1 MDNIASVENLT
12 PTYQSRLESLL
23 TKFPILLQLSRFVA
37 IGVINTALDF
47 IVLNFLAKLLGITA
61 GAELGAINIISFSLA
76 VVQSYFWN
84 KYWTFNTVHVSLT
97 SNFRRL
103 VLVGGVGFL
112 SFFAVLISA
121 KYSAAPIVYF
131 IIFALFVIS
140 ELGLWI
146 GFRLIQSAPQ
156 NGEDGSKQFVVF
168 VIVSLVGLLINSVL
182 VSLLSTR
189 IPEYSF
195 INEDLIKN
203 IAKVIATGA
212 SLVWNFIG
220 YKLIV
225 FRK

>member
-1 MDNIASVENLT
+1 M
-12 PTYQSRLESLL
+12 
-23 TKFPILLQLSRFVA
+23 
-37 IGVINTALDF
+37 
-47 IVLNFLAKLLGITA
+47 
-61 GAELGAINIISFSLA
+61 
-76 VVQSYFWN
+76 
-84 KYWTFNTVHVSLT
+84 
-97 SNFRRL
+97 
-103 VLVGGVGFL
+103 
-112 SFFAVLISA
+112 LISA
-121 KYSAAPIVYF
+121 KYSAEPIVYF

-156 NGEDGSKQFVVF
+156 TGEDGSKQFVAF

-203 IAKVIATGA
+203 IAKVIATGV
-212 SLVWNFIG
+212 SLVWNFVG

-225 FRK
+225 FRR